1 MDAFD
6 PRDWRRVP
14 AWLVGA
20 QQDRRRPQEKNRE
33 AAQRWL
39 VALSFCCCFAS
50 LAPAQLFPLALAGLL
65 LLAGIASIA
74 VACLQRH
81 SPFAPTLTA
90 WDEAAWSFAASFLL
104 QAVYGAPIW
113 P

>member
-1 MDAFD
+1 MNTFD
-6 PRDWRRVP
+6 PRDWWRP
-14 AWLVGA
+14 SGWLESPER
-20 QQDRRRPQEKNRE
+20 DRRRPEEKNRE

-39 VALSFCCCFAS
+39 VALAFCVCFAS
-50 LAPAQLFPLALAGLL
+50 LAPAKLFPLALAGFLF
-65 LLAGIASIA
+65 LAGIASIA

-81 SPFAPTLTA
+81 SPLAPNLTA

-104 QAVYGAPIW
+104 QAVYGAPVW

>member
-14 AWLVGA
+14 GWLVGA
-20 QQDRRRPQEKNRE
+20 EQDRRRAEEKNRE

-50 LAPAQLFPLALAGLL
+50 LAPTRLFPLALAGLL
-65 LLAGIASIA
+65 LLAGIASVA

-81 SPFAPTLTA
+81 SPFASTLTA
-90 WDEAAWSFAASFLL
+90 WDEAAWSLAASFLL
-104 QAVYGAPIW
+104 QAVY
-113 P
+113 

>member
-1 MDAFD
+1 MNAFD

-14 AWLVGA
+14 GWLVSV
-20 QQDRRRPQEKNRE
+20 QQDRRQPQEKNRE
-33 AAQRWL
+33 AAQRWV

-50 LAPAQLFPLALAGLL
+50 LAPATLFPLALAGLL

-74 VACLQRH
+74 VAYLQRH
-81 SPFAPTLTA
+81 SPFAPTFTA
-90 WDEAAWSFAASFLL
+90 WDEAAWSLAASFLL
-104 QAVYGAPIW
+104 QAFYGAPVW